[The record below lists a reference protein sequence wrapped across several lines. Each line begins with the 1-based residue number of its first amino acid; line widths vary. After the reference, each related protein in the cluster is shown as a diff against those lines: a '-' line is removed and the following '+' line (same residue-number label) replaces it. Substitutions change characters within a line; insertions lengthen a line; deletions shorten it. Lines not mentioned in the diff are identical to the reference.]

1 MKSVFGA
8 GACTAAILAFAIAA
22 YADTTGQSP
31 SQPAG
36 QSSSQPSAQ
45 QPADRPAQPSTSAA
59 QQPSDRAEQV
69 TVIGCVQREADY
81 RKAQGAGQGGAANTG
96 VGAGNEF
103 VLINASTST
112 STASSSTPSSTA
124 GTAGTAG
131 TAPSAPGTSPGAPST
146 AGSPSTSGAG
156 AAFEL
161 TGPGE
166 GQLDQ
171 YVGKRVEISGKL
183 KAAKGV
189 RPSADP
195 MGKDLNLRELEV
207 TSVKESTGTC
217 PASPAGR

>member
-8 GACTAAILAFAIAA
+8 GACTAAILAFSLAA

-36 QSSSQPSAQ
+36 QSSSQPTAQ

-59 QQPSDRAEQV
+59 QSTAAEQV
-69 TVIGCVQREADY
+69 TVTGCVQREADY

-112 STASSSTPSSTA
+112 STASTSTPSSTA

-131 TAPSAPGTSPGAPST
+131 TAPSAPGTAPGAPST
-146 AGSPSTSGAG
+146 AGSPSTSGGAG
-156 AAFEL
+156 TAFEL
-161 TGPGE
+161 SGPGE
-166 GQLDQ
+166 GQLEQ
-171 YVGKRVEISGKL
+171 HVGKRVEISGKL

-207 TSVKESTGTC
+207 TSVKESTGSC